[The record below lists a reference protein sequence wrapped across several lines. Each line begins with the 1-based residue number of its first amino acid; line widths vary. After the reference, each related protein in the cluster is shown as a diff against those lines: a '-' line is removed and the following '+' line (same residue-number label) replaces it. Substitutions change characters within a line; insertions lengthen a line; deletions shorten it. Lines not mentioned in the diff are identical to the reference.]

1 MKRGK
6 MKHFMLKRI
15 LVLAFII
22 SLLSNHIMILGEAA
36 NIALATEVEWNSEFT
51 SDVRTDDIQEDENGS
66 QNQELPNEENNNE
79 VITEDE

>member
-22 SLLSNHIMILGEAA
+22 SLLSNHMLVLTEAA
-36 NIALATEVEWNSEFT
+36 NMALATEVEWNSEFT
-51 SDVRTDDIQEDENGS
+51 SDVRTDEIQE
-66 QNQELPNEENNNE
+66 
-79 VITEDE
+79 TT